1 MSAGTCSELV
11 SLMIFIAG
19 FCEHDSENSGSIKGG
34 ELREQLSLYR
44 TSEEGLCTTSQVM
57 VSSVFQDECWDS
69 EEDNQ
74 SVLYCHT
81 LVSNQYLCSGHL
93 PDHLLKL
100 IWVFYSAYK
109 PQAGRADS

>member
-1 MSAGTCSELV
+1 MSAGTCSEFV

-57 VSSVFQDECWDS
+57 VSSVFQDECWD
-69 EEDNQ
+69 Q
-74 SVLYCHT
+74 SVLYYHT
-81 LVSNQYLCSGHL
+81 LVSNQYLCRNVFGHL

-109 PQAGRADS
+109 PQAVRADS